1 MEHRL
6 GAILIERGVL
16 TASQVKGALDYQ
28 ENTGEPLGLICERL
42 YEVTPEEI
50 EAAWAAQYATLA
62 KEGRTLNQREVRFL
76 SMRAKDRA
84 TFGPH
89 SIALTCELPAAGTY
103 RISLDAVSGPEQG
116 KVQLFV
122 DEAPAGPTID
132 LYGDEHQVANGEYA
146 GTLELEQG
154 PNHLMFKLVGQN
166 EKSRQLGFDLTNIV
180 CERTR

>member
-62 KEGRTLNQREVRFL
+62 RTIDPSVEVFEARALELVTRRQAWQFRILPLRFEPRELMVATTQDHLPKALRF
-76 SMRAKDRA
+76 A
-84 TFGPH
+84 TGVLGMPVFFVLAE
-89 SIALTCELPAAGTY
+89 SEALGQALCRHYPLPGMTP
-103 RISLDAVSGPEQG
+103 DAV
-116 KVQLFV
+116 
-122 DEAPAGPTID
+122 DDD
-132 LYGDEHQVANGEYA
+132 LLERFARRGNGC
-146 GTLELEQG
+146 G
-154 PNHLMFKLVGQN
+154 H
-166 EKSRQLGFDLTNIV
+166 
-180 CERTR
+180 